1 MGALSQCECPAGI
14 FLVDLRGEIRF
25 AGAAGAAGSGG
36 GGVTLAAGITGLL
49 AAWLPGA
56 IEGSGATLAARI
68 GLPDRAPGAAEGAGV
83 TLVAITTG
91 LPAPGPPG
99 TSEGSGDIIAA
110 GTATLSAARSPGGVE
125 GGGAILA
132 ARRALGLRAAASRRA
147 LERAGVTVVAAT
159 GWLLGAAGGTMA
171 AGNVGP
177 ARAGGGGGIT
187 VVSTATRLFGAG
199 GIDGIGPFRRRA
211 RIAGGFSTVG
221 ATLTSASAFGLGA
234 VSLRPVF
241 WSGGRGPRS
250 FRLPRARLLSPC
262 EFGGE

>member
-1 MGALSQCECPAGI
+1 MRRPPFLLWGHFPQCECPAGI

-110 GTATLSAARSPGGVE
+110 GAAPLS
-125 GGGAILA
+125 
-132 ARRALGLRAAASRRA
+132 
-147 LERAGVTVVAAT
+147 
-159 GWLLGAAGGTMA
+159 
-171 AGNVGP
+171 P
-177 ARAGGGGGIT
+177 ARDPLGGGGGGGG
-187 VVSTATRLFGAG
+187 VAGA
-199 GIDGIGPFRRRA
+199 RA
-211 RIAGGFSTVG
+211 
-221 ATLTSASAFGLGA
+221 
-234 VSLRPVF
+234 
-241 WSGGRGPRS
+241 
-250 FRLPRARLLSPC
+250 
-262 EFGGE
+262 